1 MAKFLMIVALST
13 ESTVDQNK
21 ENLKLIAGI
30 FEKVADF
37 IIDFD
42 VIISES
48 EIVANIVETVDSLF
62 QWTPSAIEAA
72 SSSRYIIYSYLSK
85 FSGITCNFST
95 RIMRAFERVVSFYSQ
110 QIPVNTSQVLNFTST
125 ILVTERVSNAWC

>member
-13 ESTVDQNK
+13 ERTVDQNK
-21 ENLKLIAGI
+21 ENLKLIAEI

-42 VIISES
+42 VMISES
-48 EIVANIVETVDSLF
+48 EIVANIVEIVDSLF

-72 SSSRYIIYSYLSK
+72 SSSRYII
-85 FSGITCNFST
+85 
-95 RIMRAFERVVSFYSQ
+95 
-110 QIPVNTSQVLNFTST
+110 
-125 ILVTERVSNAWC
+125 

>member
-42 VIISES
+42 VMISES

-62 QWTPSAIEAA
+62 KWTPSAIEAA
-72 SSSRYIIYSYLSK
+72 SSSRYII
-85 FSGITCNFST
+85 
-95 RIMRAFERVVSFYSQ
+95 
-110 QIPVNTSQVLNFTST
+110 
-125 ILVTERVSNAWC
+125 

>member
-1 MAKFLMIVALST
+1 MLVTAIIYLILQLSRENLGDFVAKFLMIVALST

-37 IIDFD
+37 IIDFE
-42 VIISES
+42 VMISES
-48 EIVANIVETVDSLF
+48 EIIANIVETVDSLF

-72 SSSRYIIYSYLSK
+72 SSSRYII
-85 FSGITCNFST
+85 
-95 RIMRAFERVVSFYSQ
+95 
-110 QIPVNTSQVLNFTST
+110 
-125 ILVTERVSNAWC
+125 

>member
-13 ESTVDQNK
+13 ESIVDQNK

-42 VIISES
+42 VMISES

-72 SSSRYIIYSYLSK
+72 SSSRYII
-85 FSGITCNFST
+85 
-95 RIMRAFERVVSFYSQ
+95 
-110 QIPVNTSQVLNFTST
+110 
-125 ILVTERVSNAWC
+125 

>member
-13 ESTVDQNK
+13 ESIVDQNK

-42 VIISES
+42 VMISES
-48 EIVANIVETVDSLF
+48 EIVANIAETVDSLF

-72 SSSRYIIYSYLSK
+72 SSSRYII
-85 FSGITCNFST
+85 
-95 RIMRAFERVVSFYSQ
+95 
-110 QIPVNTSQVLNFTST
+110 
-125 ILVTERVSNAWC
+125 